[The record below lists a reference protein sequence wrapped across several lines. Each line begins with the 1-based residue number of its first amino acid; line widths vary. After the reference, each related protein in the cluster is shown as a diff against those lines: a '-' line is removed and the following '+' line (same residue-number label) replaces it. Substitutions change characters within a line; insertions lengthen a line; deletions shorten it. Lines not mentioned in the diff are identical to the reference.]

1 MERLGRGVRA
11 LSVAAVTAI
20 LAGSFAVGIVREM
33 PLGLETVARRHAA
46 PARRA
51 GVVPLPPAAP
61 LPPGWDISNVDHE
74 RVDYWIARFRGDRRP
89 ILAAAFE
96 RRGRYG
102 PLVSEALASRGM
114 PQDLVYLAM
123 IESGLDPRAYSRA
136 HAAGLWQF
144 IPETGARYGLEINRA
159 VDERRDP
166 VKSTDAALRYLS
178 DLHRRFGS
186 WYLAAAAYNTGE
198 NRVGRV
204 MREEK
209 GREQGTDG
217 EFYEIFHRLPAQ
229 TRDYVPVMVAA
240 ARIGKDPGAYG
251 FDVKPLEA
259 WRFREVV
266 AEPATSLATL
276 AERAG
281 TTVAAIKDLN
291 PQLALDRTR
300 NDRAMVLRLP
310 EDAALAD

>member
-1 MERLGRGVRA
+1 MKSLGRASRAIPLAAAGAVLALGSLAIGVVRQTT
-11 LSVAAVTAI
+11 LTAE
-20 LAGSFAVGIVREM
+20 AVRERQDEAREPGQVSM
-33 PLGLETVARRHAA
+33 PPSAHLM
-46 PARRA
+46 
-51 GVVPLPPAAP
+51 
-61 LPPGWDISNVDHE
+61 PGWDLANIDHE
-74 RVDYWIARFRGDRRP
+74 RVDYWIERLRGDRRP
-89 ILAAAFE
+89 ILEAAFE

-102 PLVSEALASRGM
+102 PLVSEVLAARGM

-144 IPETGARYGLEINRA
+144 IPETGKRYGLEINRA

-166 VKSTDAALRYLS
+166 VKSTHAALRYLS

-209 GREQGTDG
+209 GRERGTDA

-229 TRDYVPVMVAA
+229 TRDYVPVMIAA
-240 ARIGKDPGAYG
+240 ARIGKDPAAYG
-251 FDVKPLEA
+251 FDVKPLDP
-259 WRFREVV
+259 WRFREVI
-266 AEPATSLATL
+266 AQPATSLAKL
-276 AERAG
+276 AKRAG

-300 NDRAMVLRLP
+300 NDRSMVLRLP
-310 EDAALAD
+310 EDGAAD